1 MAEKETVKGT
11 VSKIARF
18 GAFVKLED
26 GREGFIHISQISN
39 DYVRAVEDYL
49 RVGDEIEGEVVRV
62 NEKGVVELSLKGGE
76 EARPKEKKPAD
87 PGFEKM
93 LRDYMRRSEES
104 HGILKRRREG
114 KK

>member
-1 MAEKETVKGT
+1 MAERETVKGT

-18 GAFVKLED
+18 GAFIKLED
-26 GREGFIHISQISN
+26 GREGFIHISQISS
-39 DYVRAVEDYL
+39 DYVKAVEDYL
-49 RVGDEIEGEVVRV
+49 RVGDEIEGQVIRV
-62 NEKGVVELSLKGGE
+62 NDKGLVELTLKGGE
-76 EARPKEKKPAD
+76 EVKPKEKKQTD